1 MSSSFLDTI
10 LAAKRAELA
19 ELRDTYAGVLTG
31 SQRQMALE
39 RMAPTRDF
47 ARALRYGPLPRIIA
61 EFKRASPSQGTIRE
75 HADVQDIVRG
85 YARAGAAAISVLTDR
100 HFDGSLDDL
109 RAARQVV
116 DIPLL
121 CKDFILEHAQI
132 FAAREAGADAILLI
146 VAALPPP
153 TLKQLITYAQELEL
167 AVLCEAH
174 DAHEIDRAM
183 AAGATIVGVNARDLR
198 TFEVDLDAALALRSL
213 VPKTFTF
220 VLESGVHS
228 FADMDKVRQV
238 GVDAALVG
246 TSLMASDDPAEAL
259 EALIRSC

>member
-1 MSSSFLDTI
+1 
-10 LAAKRAELA
+10 
-19 ELRDTYAGVLTG
+19 
-31 SQRQMALE
+31 
-39 RMAPTRDF
+39 
-47 ARALRYGPLPRIIA
+47 
-61 EFKRASPSQGTIRE
+61 
-75 HADVQDIVRG
+75 
-85 YARAGAAAISVLTDR
+85 
-100 HFDGSLDDL
+100 
-109 RAARQVV
+109 
-116 DIPLL
+116 
-121 CKDFILEHAQI
+121 
-132 FAAREAGADAILLI
+132 
-146 VAALPPP
+146 
-153 TLKQLITYAQELEL
+153 
-167 AVLCEAH
+167 
-174 DAHEIDRAM
+174 M